1 MENTNKSDY
10 INNTSDVKISQSLI
24 RSSFENLNTLVE
36 NSKFGHRG
44 MPKHLLKLWYEVR
57 INALNMCL
65 NDHLS
70 ADPTIE
76 CNDYYLYLIHE
87 NTKYYVVVNNVL
99 KFEVEPEKLT
109 AETIRW
115 TAITISARCISQ
127 GGLICS
133 L

>member
-1 MENTNKSDY
+1 MTENHFVDE
-10 INNTSDVKISQSLI
+10 TSHPEVSQKISDFFILI
-24 RSSFENLNTLVE
+24 
-36 NSKFGHRG
+36 
-44 MPKHLLKLWYEVR
+44 
-57 INALNMCL
+57 I

-76 CNDYYLYLIHE
+76 CNDYYLDLIHE

>member
-76 CNDYYLYLIHE
+76 CNDYYLDLIHE